1 MGKGDSGCDH
11 TEKMFSPSN
20 PSVFSPLNVYIS
32 LRVMTSGMNQQAVQ
46 AQGGQGTK
54 CFLALV
60 FSFLCASVL
69 FKNPSTEFMMT
80 MLDLLSGKNK
90 VDIYPE

>member
-1 MGKGDSGCDH
+1 
-11 TEKMFSPSN
+11 MFSPSN

-54 CFLALV
+54 CFLAEVPWCFHFSVPL
-60 FSFLCASVL
+60 FSLKILPWSFL
-69 FKNPSTEFMMT
+69 MT
-80 MLDLLSGKNK
+80 TLDLLSGKNK
-90 VDIYPE
+90 VDIHPE